1 MLGRHR
7 VLNYIAGA
15 TAALVLAAGSAVAAT
30 NTYKFA
36 FVTPN
41 SPNDPY
47 ARSGQELAKALEEAN
62 AANAASEVALQRAK
76 RNLETEHRKGV
87 EAAAKLL
94 RRVRSLCYHTGPH
107 TTASAW

>member
-1 MLGRHR
+1 MG
-7 VLNYIAGA
+7 
-15 TAALVLAAGSAVAAT
+15 
-30 NTYKFA
+30 
-36 FVTPN
+36 
-41 SPNDPY
+41 NDPHQSTHAAMTAVRAEHRAMAEALRD
-47 ARSGQELAKALEEAN
+47 ARTHSATGMTLEELAKALEEAN

-107 TTASAW
+107 DRVGVVNVVP